1 MNSNKVKDKASE
13 RLTLNNPSIPQRGGK
28 KQQYKLVFGLLAAI
42 LVVDQIVKVWIKT
55 HMYPGQEIP
64 LIGDWCLLHFVEN
77 EGFAFGTSFGG
88 AAGKVVLTLFRFV
101 ASGTLLWY
109 LLHIVKKG
117 TRTATVAYLTLIL
130 AGALGNLVD
139 SCFYGMLFNESN
151 FHVATLFPPEGGYA
165 PLLRGKVVDMF
176 YFPLFEFDWPAWMPF
191 VGGKHFL
198 FFDAI
203 FNVAD
208 AAITIGAFWLI
219 IDILIQ
225 DRKKRTNENKNT
237 YSIIRNTDNDSR
249 LHEAG

>member
-42 LVVDQIVKVWIKT
+42 LVVDQILKVWIKT

-117 TRTATVAYLTLIL
+117 TRTAMVAYLTLIL

-139 SCFYGMLFNESN
+139 SCF
-151 FHVATLFPPEGGYA
+151 
-165 PLLRGKVVDMF
+165 
-176 YFPLFEFDWPAWMPF
+176 
-191 VGGKHFL
+191 
-198 FFDAI
+198 
-203 FNVAD
+203 
-208 AAITIGAFWLI
+208 
-219 IDILIQ
+219 
-225 DRKKRTNENKNT
+225 
-237 YSIIRNTDNDSR
+237 
-249 LHEAG
+249 